1 MGRVDFEAELC
12 ELVPVV
18 AEAMSTHN
26 EVREWAK
33 PEKAKT
39 GTLNAMDS
47 AFIQRDP
54 LGLCL
59 IISSWNYPLQ
69 VMWRVV
75 EVVAVVVAVYTRL
88 VRI

>member
-1 MGRVDFEAELC
+1 MGRCDFEAELC

-18 AEAMSTHN
+18 AEATSTHN
-26 EVREWAK
+26 ELRDWAK

-39 GTLNAMDS
+39 GTLNAMDT
-47 AFIQRDP
+47 AVVQRDP

-69 VMWRVV
+69 VSVGDSKQLL
-75 EVVAVVVAVYTRL
+75 E
-88 VRI
+88 